1 MEDNKKI
8 IEIEKKNNKL
18 NDKTNRIEEKETEK
32 SKLQQEKT
40 RQRYMKLRTL
50 AKKRKEKKE
59 REILLR
65 PLREEQK
72 AKKEYLRS
80 LSNPPERPVIQEVG
94 NSVTHGVGAL
104 LAIVA
109 FVLLLVKS
117 NTPLEYLASIVYGI
131 CMFVMMLMSCLYH
144 AFKSGSRVKRI
155 WRRFDYSSI
164 YLLIG
169 GTFAPIYLVYWGNTL
184 GIVLFIIQWVLI
196 AIGITFVC
204 VFGPGRFRPL
214 HYTMYFAI
222 GWSGLIFI
230 PDFIK
235 NNLNLMYMI
244 LIGGLVYTFGM
255 IPFAKKNVK
264 SAHFIWHFFVLAGA
278 IVHFIGI
285 LLFIY

>member
-1 MEDNKKI
+1 MDDNKKI
-8 IEIEKKNNKL
+8 IEIEKKNNRL
-18 NDKTNRIEEKETEK
+18 NDKANRIEGKESDKNNHLQEK
-32 SKLQQEKT
+32 SKRK
-40 RQRYMKLRTL
+40 YMKLRTL
-50 AKKRKEKKE
+50 AKKRKQKKE
-59 REILLR
+59 REVLLR
-65 PLREEQK
+65 PIREEQRQK
-72 AKKEYLRS
+72 REYLRS
-80 LSNPPERPVIQEVG
+80 LSNPPQRPVIQEVG
-94 NSVTHGVGAL
+94 NSITHGVGAL
-104 LAIVA
+104 FAVVGFI
-109 FVLLLVKS
+109 LLLMKS
-117 NTPLEYLASIVYGI
+117 NTPLQYLSSIVYGV

-144 AFKSGSRVKRI
+144 AFKSGSKVKRI

-230 PDFIK
+230 PDFIR

-244 LIGGLVYTFGM
+244 LAGGLVYTFGM
-255 IPFAKKNVK
+255 IPFAMKNVK
-264 SAHFIWHFFVLAGA
+264 SAHFIWHFFVLVAA
-278 IVHFIGI
+278 IVHYLGI
-285 LLFIY
+285 LFFIY